1 MERGKG
7 KSIEVEEAKKFF
19 FKEKEVLKRCV
30 QIYRECR
37 MDGWM
42 DGWSNEA
49 TMEYAIDGLLQP
61 HLYLG
66 IDIVASGRRPWRRYG

>member
-1 MERGKG
+1 VERGKG
-7 KSIEVEEAKKFF
+7 KSIELEEATFFF

-37 MDGWM
+37 M